1 VSLVGRYAD
10 RETVVRFGLP
20 AILAAVAGAS
30 LLGLFATL
38 EPLAVYQLAGREA
51 VVTPVKLAMG
61 GLMFAFAVFEL
72 LPVLR
77 DFRFRRRHL
86 VLGGL
91 LSGFF
96 GGLSGHQG
104 ALRSA
109 FLVKSGLDTQSFVGT
124 SAVIGLMVD
133 ATRLATYFVLLTV
146 AGRVIAIERSEW
158 PLVAVGCVA
167 AFTGVLVGKRWLHKV
182 TIGAVQAL
190 TGILLL
196 LVALLLGSGL
206 I

>member
-1 VSLVGRYAD
+1 
-10 RETVVRFGLP
+10 VVRFGLP

-30 LLGLFATL
+30 LLGLFAAL
-38 EPLAVYQLAGREA
+38 EPLAVYHLAGREA